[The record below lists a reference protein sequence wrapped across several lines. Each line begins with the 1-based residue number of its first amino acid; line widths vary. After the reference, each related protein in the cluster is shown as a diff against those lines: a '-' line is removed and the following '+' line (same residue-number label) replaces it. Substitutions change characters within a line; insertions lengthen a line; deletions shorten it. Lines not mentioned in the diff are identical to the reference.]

1 MTARVSLALPVHN
14 GAKYLEEALRSLV
27 GQTYSDFELIITDN
41 ASTDATQ
48 EICESFA
55 LGDDRIAYC
64 RLPKNIGAGPNFN
77 LAFGGAHGEF
87 FKWCA
92 HDDLIS
98 PNFVERCVATL
109 ESRSDAALA
118 YGRTQCIDEKGA
130 FIHWT
135 DSGFMPSIE
144 SDSPIERFRLAIASA
159 GTCFPVFG
167 LFRTEALRRTSL
179 HRPYYGS
186 DRALIAEIAL
196 LGKAILV
203 DDAVLYNREHGT
215 RSINLADQADR
226 LRWHCATN
234 RRWQSMEHVN
244 LLTHLLEIA
253 CRHGDVARP
262 SAALLEVARASLTPR
277 QLGRYALDVARL
289 VTPSG
294 GAKLRRAWA
303 STFAPNVP
311 LRPR

>member
-27 GQTYSDFELIITDN
+27 GQTYSDFELNITDN

-55 LGDDRIAYC
+55 LGDKRIAYC

-77 LAFGGAHGEF
+77 LAFGSAHGKF

-130 FIHWT
+130 FIDWT
-135 DSGFMPSIE
+135 ESGFMPSIE
-144 SDSPIERFRLAIASA
+144 FLIVVSNDSAWRSPPPAPASPSLASSGRRCCGVRPCTGRTMAPI
-159 GTCFPVFG
+159 
-167 LFRTEALRRTSL
+167 
-179 HRPYYGS
+179 
-186 DRALIAEIAL
+186 
-196 LGKAILV
+196 
-203 DDAVLYNREHGT
+203 
-215 RSINLADQADR
+215 
-226 LRWHCATN
+226 
-234 RRWQSMEHVN
+234 
-244 LLTHLLEIA
+244 
-253 CRHGDVARP
+253 
-262 SAALLEVARASLTPR
+262 
-277 QLGRYALDVARL
+277 
-289 VTPSG
+289 
-294 GAKLRRAWA
+294 
-303 STFAPNVP
+303 AP
-311 LRPR
+311 

>member
-14 GAKYLEEALRSLV
+14 GAKYLPDAFHSLL
-27 GQTYSDFELIITDN
+27 GQTYPDIELIVTDN
-41 ASTDATQ
+41 DSTDETQ
-48 EICESFA
+48 HICEYFA
-55 LGDDRIAYC
+55 RRDHRISYH

-77 LAFGGAHGEF
+77 LAFRQSSGEF
-87 FKWCA
+87 FKWCS

-109 ESRSDAALA
+109 ESRPDVALA
-118 YGRTQCIDEKGA
+118 YGRTQCIDESGA
-130 FIHWT
+130 FIDWSE
-135 DSGFMPSIE
+135 SGFMPSIE
-144 SDSPIERFRLAIASA
+144 SDDPVERLRAAIATA

-167 LFRTEALRRTSL
+167 LFRTETLRRTTL

-196 LGKAILV
+196 LGKAILLE
-203 DDAVLYNREHGT
+203 DAIFYNREHST
-215 RSINLADQADR
+215 RSINLASQADR
-226 LRWHCATN
+226 LRWHSATK
-234 RRWQSMEHVN
+234 RRRQSMEHVN
-244 LLTHLLEIA
+244 LLTHLVEIA

-262 SAALLEVARASLTPR
+262 SAALREVARASLTPR
-277 QLGRYALDVARL
+277 KLGRYALDLVRF

-294 GAKLRRAWA
+294 GAKLKRAWTA
-303 STFAPNVP
+303 TVAPGAH